1 MARNFSDS
9 ERYIKELFPRGTMFT
24 NNNKH
29 YEVILSDKPTCSKGE
44 PKTDLYILVNE
55 LESNTRKE
63 LKISVKKSNAD
74 FLENKIGDERA
85 LAIFGQDWKYI
96 INACTMQLEDKFI
109 NKPLIY
115 KRKKGKSNAGSITL
129 GWKFE
134 LLNKSSG
141 ELSNKIVL
149 SKKQVIDVYSGT
161 NLPDDKKNALINRNR
176 VPNSG
181 IANCLLIGN
190 TEVYNAAQDVIN
202 NIIPITAY
210 IESHPDIYLA
220 CKALN
225 YRTFEQKFD
234 GDRPLCVFIDWN
246 IKDGK
251 LTPNVRFDAP
261 LVTCGN
267 AVALKLFTALNTLN
281 INTTD
286 DITPQNVSSTDFVY

>member
-9 ERYIKELFPRGTMFT
+9 ERYIKELFFADSKF
-24 NNNKH
+24 NYNNKH
-29 YEVILSDKPTCSKGE
+29 YSVILSDKPTCSKGE

-55 LESNTRKE
+55 LENNIKKE
-63 LKISVKKSNAD
+63 LKISFKKSNAD
-74 FLENKIGDERA
+74 FLENKISDKRA
-85 LAIFGQDWKYI
+85 LAILGQDWKYI
-96 INACTMQLEDKFI
+96 INVCTMQLEDKFKS
-109 NKPLIY
+109 KPLIY
-115 KRKKGKSNAGSITL
+115 KNKKGKTNSGSITL

-141 ELSNKIVL
+141 ELSNKIAL

-161 NLPDDKKNALINRNR
+161 NLPADKKNAFIQGNR

-190 TEVYNAAQDVIN
+190 TELYNTTQDVIN
-202 NIIPITAY
+202 NIIPITTY
-210 IESHPDIYLA
+210 VESYPDIYLA

-234 GDRPLCVFIDWN
+234 GNRPLCVFVDWTVLN
-246 IKDGK
+246 NK
-251 LTPNVRFDAP
+251 LTPTIRFDAP

-267 AVALKLFTALNTLN
+267 VVAAKLLNAMKTLN
-281 INTTD
+281 ITTTD
-286 DITPQNVSSTDFVY
+286 DITQENISSADFLY

>member
-9 ERYIKELFPRGTMFT
+9 ERYIKELFGTGTTFT

-29 YEVILSDKPTCSKGE
+29 YQVILSDKPTCSKGE

-55 LESNTRKE
+55 LETTIRKE

-74 FLENKIGDERA
+74 FLENKISDERA
-85 LAIFGQDWKYI
+85 LAILGQDWKYI
-96 INACTMQLEDKFI
+96 INACTMQLEDKFK

-115 KRKKGKSNAGSITL
+115 KRKKGKTNAGSITL

-141 ELSNKIVL
+141 ELSNRIAL
-149 SKKQVIDVYSGT
+149 SKKQVIDIYSGT
-161 NLPDDKKNALINRNR
+161 NLPDDKKNAWINGNK
-176 VPNSG
+176 VSNSG
-181 IANCLLIGN
+181 IANCLFIGN
-190 TEVYNAAQDVIN
+190 TELYNTAQDVIN
-202 NIIPITAY
+202 NIIPITTY
-210 IESHPDIYLA
+210 VESHPDIYLA

-246 IKDGK
+246 IKDSK

-267 AVALKLFTALNTLN
+267 AVASKLLTTLNTLS

-286 DITPQNVSSTDFVY
+286 DISPQNVSSTDFVY

>member
-1 MARNFSDS
+1 MSRNFSDS
-9 ERYIKELFPRGTMFT
+9 ERYIKELFCKGTTFT

-44 PKTDLYILVNE
+44 PKTDLYILVTE
-55 LESNTRKE
+55 LETNTRKE

-74 FLENKIGDERA
+74 FLENKISDERA

-96 INACTMQLEDKFI
+96 INACTMQLEDKFKS
-109 NKPLIY
+109 KPLIY
-115 KRKKGKSNAGSITL
+115 KRKKGKTNAGSITL

-141 ELSNKIVL
+141 QLSNKIAL
-149 SKKQVIDVYSGT
+149 SKKQVLDVYSGT
-161 NLPDDKKNALINRNR
+161 NLPDDKKNALIKGSR

-181 IANCLLIGN
+181 IANSLFIGN
-190 TEVYNAAQDVIN
+190 TELYSTAQDVIN
-202 NIIPITAY
+202 NIIPITTY
-210 IESHPDIYLA
+210 VESHPDIYLA

-251 LTPNVRFDAP
+251 LTPNVRFDTP

-267 AVALKLFTALNTLN
+267 AVASKLLTALNTLN